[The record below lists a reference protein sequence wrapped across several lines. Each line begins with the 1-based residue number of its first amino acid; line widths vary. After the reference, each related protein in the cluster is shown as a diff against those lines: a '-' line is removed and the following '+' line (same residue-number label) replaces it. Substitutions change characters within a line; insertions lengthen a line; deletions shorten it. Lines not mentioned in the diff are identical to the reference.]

1 MHCIVLSGEHEIPFC
16 VTSDLTQTRL
26 TRHIW
31 FVKTL
36 SLWWC
41 NSPLSLD
48 NGWDVWFDEAF
59 DIKQPPVQFR
69 TVLLSDLCPQMVIEQ
84 RHLHSLTASVARR
97 ARCLWIHR
105 NWVRPYIWRLVFRM
119 NAWHCRAH
127 ATSWQ
132 WDKCLCRAGSSN
144 MPSYMP
150 VISLGPGCMP
160 GYMSLAAMR
169 PHSLST
175 ARFQMQCLLL
185 FFHCITQ
192 HYIAL
197 CGQWMMGNCP
207 DAINSSWA
215 HRKKQWTWVYMLC
228 PGCHPKNDQ
237 S

>member
-1 MHCIVLSGEHEIPFC
+1 
-16 VTSDLTQTRL
+16 
-26 TRHIW
+26 
-31 FVKTL
+31 
-36 SLWWC
+36 
-41 NSPLSLD
+41 
-48 NGWDVWFDEAF
+48 
-59 DIKQPPVQFR
+59 
-69 TVLLSDLCPQMVIEQ
+69 MVIEQ
-84 RHLHSLTASVARR
+84 RHLHSLTASMARR

-105 NWVRPYIWRLVFRM
+105 IQVRPYIWRLVFRM

-150 VISLGPGCMP
+150 VISLGPGCVP

-215 HRKKQWTWVYMLC
+215 HRKKQRTWVYMLW